1 MPRASN
7 NSYIHILKAMGLF
20 GSVQGLNILMSLV
33 RNKIVAVLLG
43 TTGMGLITL
52 YNSTVKLLSDATS
65 MGLPM
70 SAVRELSAAY

>member
-20 GSVQGLNILMSLV
+20 GSVQGLNIIMSLV

-52 YNSTVKLLSDATS
+52 YNSTVKLLSDSTS

-70 SAVRELSAAY
+70 SGVRELSAA

>member
-52 YNSTVKLLSDATS
+52 
-65 MGLPM
+65 
-70 SAVRELSAAY
+70 